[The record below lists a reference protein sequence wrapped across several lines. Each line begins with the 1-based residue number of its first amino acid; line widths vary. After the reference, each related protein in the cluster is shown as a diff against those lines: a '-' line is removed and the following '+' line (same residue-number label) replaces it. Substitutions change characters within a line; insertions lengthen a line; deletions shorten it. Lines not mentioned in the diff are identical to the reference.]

1 MVRFMKQ
8 LTYRPLAEEFA
19 LGATGPGAWQARV
32 DRTWRGWTGPHGG
45 VIAALLVDVA
55 RRAADEELPVRAV
68 DLRFLGRPVDGAFA
82 FSATARP
89 LGRGTAIVDVVA
101 RQESGEVA
109 AASITLGRTAP
120 SSVPDRT
127 ERPAPEVAAADACA
141 AFRLPPEIVPVGAH
155 FDIRPAAGPLPL
167 TGAVQAWM
175 CAWIALNPPMITDA
189 ATLAILADALPP
201 GIFPTLSAPI
211 AVPTVAFSMHLHTD
225 FTAPAGQPVLVRA
238 ANTGTGGG
246 WSVDDVDIWDAAGRL
261 LVSARQTR
269 RVLG

>member
-8 LTYRPLAEEFA
+8 LTNRSVADEFA
-19 LGATGPGAWQARV
+19 LGATGPGTWQARV

-45 VIAALLVDVA
+45 VLAALLVEVA
-55 RRAADEELPVRAV
+55 RRATGDELPVRAV
-68 DLRFLGRPVDGAFA
+68 DLRFLGRPVDGAFT
-82 FSATARP
+82 FSATP
-89 LGRGTAIVDVVA
+89 QPIGRSTAVVDVVA
-101 RQESGEVA
+101 RQESGPVA

-127 ERPAPEVAAADACA
+127 ARPAPGVAAAESCA

-167 TGAVQAWM
+167 TAAADAWM
-175 CAWIALNPPMITDA
+175 CAWIALDPPMATDA

-211 AVPTVAFSMHLHTD
+211 AVPTVAFSMHVHTD
-225 FTAPAGQPVLVRA
+225 FTAPASQPVLVRA

-246 WSVDDVDIWDAAGRL
+246 WSVDDIDIWDESGRL